1 VFSDVHNGNLRRR
14 IAVMGGVLI
23 AAPLLTLTIAAWIVI
38 ERVSQTAM
46 VASAKTSSA
55 HLVTLTHHLVD
66 ICQSFQQSSVDILKS
81 GRAVLDAKGPVTLDP
96 RQRVAWRARDE
107 TSGAMSDIRLPVLS
121 AGDIRLLPVADF
133 GHAAPVVDEIKR
145 MNGTAA
151 TIFERMDEG
160 GDMLRIS
167 SSVQAATGERDI
179 GSYLPVSA
187 HGAALMAVL
196 GGRSYIAQAA
206 LPASGF
212 LTAYQPLEDQKGKVV
227 GMLATAFSEEQI
239 TDKIRAFVNR
249 QSNVDRVGLFAW
261 RASGADEGTAVM
273 MADHSLEG
281 QNLWQRTDSSG
292 ALYVQQIS
300 TRALVLPVGET
311 GEYQYRR
318 PARVGAI
325 PQTMVARFAYVR
337 ELDWVVGYAQP
348 EADLLAS
355 AAALESILRW
365 GLWLVLGLGLTG
377 TGLAVHVWFRFA
389 GNLAEKLSR
398 LLGHL
403 TAEAKQVGDAAV
415 ALSAEAR
422 RASGQTGA
430 EQVLRKAGRTASEI
444 SLAIHHINASS
455 DSVSGVMEAIEQIA
469 FATNMLAVNSALE
482 ASHGASG
489 GPGIA
494 GIAADL
500 RKLAERCR
508 EAARETQTEL
518 EQSRIE
524 LEKGSEEVLDLVKSS
539 PPADETR
546 ASLERQAENL
556 IQLAEGLGR
565 TVELMSEYLE
575 SDALLRNRRAD

>member
-1 VFSDVHNGNLRRR
+1 
-14 IAVMGGVLI
+14 
-23 AAPLLTLTIAAWIVI
+23 
-38 ERVSQTAM
+38 
-46 VASAKTSSA
+46 
-55 HLVTLTHHLVD
+55 
-66 ICQSFQQSSVDILKS
+66 
-81 GRAVLDAKGPVTLDP
+81 
-96 RQRVAWRARDE
+96 
-107 TSGAMSDIRLPVLS
+107 
-121 AGDIRLLPVADF
+121 
-133 GHAAPVVDEIKR
+133 
-145 MNGTAA
+145 
-151 TIFERMDEG
+151 
-160 GDMLRIS
+160 
-167 SSVQAATGERDI
+167 
-179 GSYLPVSA
+179 
-187 HGAALMAVL
+187 
-196 GGRSYIAQAA
+196 
-206 LPASGF
+206 
-212 LTAYQPLEDQKGKVV
+212 
-227 GMLATAFSEEQI
+227 
-239 TDKIRAFVNR
+239 
-249 QSNVDRVGLFAW
+249 
-261 RASGADEGTAVM
+261 
-273 MADHSLEG
+273 
-281 QNLWQRTDSSG
+281 
-292 ALYVQQIS
+292 
-300 TRALVLPVGET
+300 
-311 GEYQYRR
+311 
-318 PARVGAI
+318 
-325 PQTMVARFAYVR
+325 
-337 ELDWVVGYAQP
+337 
-348 EADLLAS
+348 
-355 AAALESILRW
+355 
-365 GLWLVLGLGLTG
+365 
-377 TGLAVHVWFRFA
+377 
-389 GNLAEKLSR
+389 
-398 LLGHL
+398 
-403 TAEAKQVGDAAV
+403 VGDAAV